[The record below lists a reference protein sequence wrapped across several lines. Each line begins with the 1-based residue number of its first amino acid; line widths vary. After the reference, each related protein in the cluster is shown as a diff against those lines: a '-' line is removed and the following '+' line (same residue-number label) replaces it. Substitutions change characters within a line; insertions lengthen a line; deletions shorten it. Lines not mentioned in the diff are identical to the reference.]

1 MNIELARADA
11 KASASESMSAPLAI
25 GAHRL
30 GSAAQRGEV
39 ERAVE
44 ARLLELHGIWQRAAA
59 LNQTGDL
66 VDVVALR
73 RVAQVLAEAR
83 RLARI
88 LLEVRR
94 VADVLRHGVALLLRR
109 ERVEAVG
116 RRVPE
121 EEGEVKADDHRAILR
136 RRRDELGDRR
146 ARAARLGADAIAAVA
161 APKLD
166 GGAPE
171 MADLEAGVQ
180 AMTAIVGDVGHGVL
194 LSLLRREKGDVQRAL
209 NAFYDGSAFAPAPAP
224 RAVAPAPA
232 PPPEYAAVFGAGA
245 SSSRGGAAAAAS
257 SSRGGA
263 AAAASSSR
271 SPDEAGWP
279 RLLATAAVTGM
290 SLSRLSS
297 IQPGTPLVFRRASA
311 PAPKPSR
318 GGGRGAR
325 GGRGGGRQA
334 PLFAPRP
341 APAAS
346 TIVRFGLAAADG
358 ELGRELGRLPAD
370 LADALA
376 PLLDARH
383 CSLSGECGAL
393 PAAGVGIA
401 DPFPLRLSVF
411 VARAA
416 FSAAAAAPS
425 TNEGASAAAAAAQRY
440 AFVRLLERLRVP
452 QEVAPVDDASD
463 GGAAL
468 EPPPAA
474 AAPSAAAGDEEG
486 TIDAGELDTL
496 YERLGCDA
504 AALRRLGA
512 RSRAASSARCTNI
525 RCRDLGG

>member
-1 MNIELARADA
+1 
-11 KASASESMSAPLAI
+11 
-25 GAHRL
+25 
-30 GSAAQRGEV
+30 
-39 ERAVE
+39 
-44 ARLLELHGIWQRAAA
+44 
-59 LNQTGDL
+59 
-66 VDVVALR
+66 
-73 RVAQVLAEAR
+73 
-83 RLARI
+83 
-88 LLEVRR
+88 
-94 VADVLRHGVALLLRR
+94 
-109 ERVEAVG
+109 
-116 RRVPE
+116 
-121 EEGEVKADDHRAILR
+121 
-136 RRRDELGDRR
+136 
-146 ARAARLGADAIAAVA
+146 
-161 APKLD
+161 
-166 GGAPE
+166 

-180 AMTAIVGDVGHGVL
+180 AMTAIVGDVGHSVL

-232 PPPEYAAVFGAGA
+232 PPPSTLP
-245 SSSRGGAAAAAS
+245 SSALAPAAAS
-257 SSRGGA
+257 RSSRA

-271 SPDEAGWP
+271 SSDEAGWP

-297 IQPGTPLVFRRASA
+297 IQPARRSSSA
-311 PAPKPSR
+311 ARPRRRRSR
-318 GGGRGAR
+318 AAAAAAAR
-325 GGRGGGRQA
+325 AAAAAAVRRRS
-334 PLFAPRP
+334 APRP

-383 CSLSGECGAL
+383 CSLSGECGTL

-440 AFVRLLERLRVP
+440 ACVRLLDRLRVP

-474 AAPSAAAGDEEG
+474 APGGGGGRRGG

-504 AALRRLGA
+504 AALRRLERAAARPQVHAAPISDAGTWVADGA
-512 RSRAASSARCTNI
+512 RVGARCP
-525 RCRDLGG
+525 RGRRRRA